1 MVLFLCHHSVSSQK
15 DKNRQKEE
23 TENMVPLNAGAHS
36 LPVFSH
42 QQFLAHVHVSSPP
55 SLHNSEK
62 KCLSSCNSVLHKHSQ
77 SSNRPES
84 QARTD

>member
-1 MVLFLCHHSVSSQK
+1 MVLFLCHRSVSSQK
-15 DKNRQKEE
+15 DKTRQKEE
-23 TENMVPLNAGAHS
+23 TENTVPLNADAHS

-42 QQFLAHVHVSSPP
+42 QQFPARVRVFSPP
-55 SLHNSEK
+55 TLRDSEK

-84 QARTD
+84 RARTD